1 MGLRPHARRPIAQAR
16 AGSGPRGVH
25 RGAVRPLRSV
35 APHVGRGVHLQRLAH
50 DPRLLRRTAASRL
63 SGLRSHRGGRRV
75 HRYRG
80 RHRARLRR
88 AADPDAQPRPGLRAQ
103 HRPGSGHGRDHRLLG
118 RRCLSR
124 PALAHVSRGHVP
136 EHVARRRG
144 RTEHRPTWRRTD
156 RRVRGPGARRAR
168 ARPRERPGGR
178 AHPGLQHGVP
188 QVLPGGDRGLR
199 PAVPHRRR
207 RRGCVLAAA
216 GARLDSR
223 LPSGRHGLAPPPQ
236 LAAHLLAPADRLRPG
251 GGDARAQ
258 VAREIQ
264 RPGARALGRPHLWRR
279 ADVHAR
285 VASPAGLSRRL
296 GRRAVSVALPTQ
308 LQSVG
313 FAPPDAGMAS
323 HDGEPRGDRGA
334 ERRLEAV
341 HARGAAVGSRHR
353 AAGRAGVAQ
362 RAPRQISRPPRRLGG
377 PAAAPAAHG
386 RAPPG
391 PAARSAAG
399 PPQRGPH
406 TLAAAWHAAA
416 NAALA
421 RHDLHL
427 DRALAGAGAAIA
439 HDGGGTPGGRRVRAA
454 RGPAHSLGSRG
465 PGRLVRRRPAA
476 HGSGGARRREAADSA
491 PLVARPAAAGTAAD
505 ALLRRAHARGG
516 ARSRLGSRGGRRARR
531 PAVRVAHPGANH
543 RCHGHDPGGRRP
555 VAARFG
561 VMTDL
566 ALYRRLLRQARPYW
580 LHLAALFGIGLLAS
594 PLALLDP
601 VPLRIVFDSVLSSHP
616 LPAYL
621 GTVLPA
627 AALGPANALLVAIGL
642 LLGVAAL
649 TQLQALANRFMQAYV
664 GEGLVLGFRTRLVQH
679 AQRLSLSYHDSKGSA
694 DSLYR
699 IQQDAA
705 VIDKI
710 MVEGIIPFV
719 AAAVTLVMMIVVTL
733 RLDWQLA
740 LVALGVS
747 PPLFVLSRLY
757 RPRMRRQSRHVKKLE
772 SSALAV
778 VQETL
783 GALRVVK
790 AFGQES
796 RETDRFVHRSTEGVA
811 ARIRLALM
819 EGRYGVLVGLTSA
832 LGTAAVLFIGVRHVV
847 EGVLTVGQLWMALR
861 YLDKLYEPLKTISKK
876 AAGIQSY
883 LASAE
888 RAFALLDEQPEVPER
903 PHARTIGRA
912 AGAVA
917 FRHVSFAYGPDRP
930 VLHDVSF
937 EIAPGT
943 RLGIVGATGAGKTT
957 LISLLTRFY
966 DPLEGAILLDGVDL
980 RDYKLL
986 DLRRQFAVVLQD
998 AVLFSL
1004 SIAEN
1009 IAYAAPGATRE
1020 QVVAAAQAA
1029 NAHEFIERL
1038 PQGYDTQVG
1047 ERGVKLSGG
1056 QRQRIALARAFL
1068 KDSPVLILDEP
1079 TSSVDAKTESAIVE
1093 ALERLKQGR
1102 TVIVISHRSTTLAGC
1117 SAFLTVDGGRVVAQT
1132 TPAPVVAPPARTPAP
1147 TASVKRR
1154 EILLAHPAV
1163 RAWQQL
1169 DPERVVPDR
1178 ITPAKFKPNKPRPN
1192 LTVYR
1197 LAGVGIDGA
1206 AVIAKR
1212 CTREGGRIERIV
1224 YERVLPHVP
1233 LAGPRYY
1240 GTVEGP
1246 PDEDVCWLLIGE
1258 IEGEKYDMLRPDHR
1272 AAAARWLGILHTA
1285 ARSAADQ
1292 AGLPDAGPSRYRAAM
1307 RATRDLIRAQINNP
1321 AFSADDVAFLD
1332 GLVARFDELD
1342 EDWDRL
1348 ARACTGLPSTL
1359 IHGDFNAKN
1368 LRVCTSAQ
1376 GGGAEIGAFDW
1387 EEAGHAVPGIDL
1399 AQAVDPSCRIAASP
1413 DLATYHAVVRERW
1426 PNCDATDVERLATCG
1441 AVWRALAVISWDG
1454 QHLARPWADAFLPN
1468 LRMYEAELTHALDRF
1483 GWRVRPGRATGRR
1496 SE

>member
-1 MGLRPHARRPIAQAR
+1 MR
-16 AGSGPRGVH
+16 
-25 RGAVRPLRSV
+25 
-35 APHVGRGVHLQRLAH
+35 
-50 DPRLLRRTAASRL
+50 
-63 SGLRSHRGGRRV
+63 
-75 HRYRG
+75 
-80 RHRARLRR
+80 
-88 AADPDAQPRPGLRAQ
+88 
-103 HRPGSGHGRDHRLLG
+103 
-118 RRCLSR
+118 
-124 PALAHVSRGHVP
+124 
-136 EHVARRRG
+136 
-144 RTEHRPTWRRTD
+144 
-156 RRVRGPGARRAR
+156 
-168 ARPRERPGGR
+168 
-178 AHPGLQHGVP
+178 
-188 QVLPGGDRGLR
+188 
-199 PAVPHRRR
+199 
-207 RRGCVLAAA
+207 
-216 GARLDSR
+216 
-223 LPSGRHGLAPPPQ
+223 
-236 LAAHLLAPADRLRPG
+236 
-251 GGDARAQ
+251 
-258 VAREIQ
+258 
-264 RPGARALGRPHLWRR
+264 
-279 ADVHAR
+279 
-285 VASPAGLSRRL
+285 
-296 GRRAVSVALPTQ
+296 
-308 LQSVG
+308 
-313 FAPPDAGMAS
+313 
-323 HDGEPRGDRGA
+323 
-334 ERRLEAV
+334 
-341 HARGAAVGSRHR
+341 
-353 AAGRAGVAQ
+353 
-362 RAPRQISRPPRRLGG
+362 
-377 PAAAPAAHG
+377 
-386 RAPPG
+386 
-391 PAARSAAG
+391 
-399 PPQRGPH
+399 
-406 TLAAAWHAAA
+406 
-416 NAALA
+416 
-421 RHDLHL
+421 
-427 DRALAGAGAAIA
+427 
-439 HDGGGTPGGRRVRAA
+439 
-454 RGPAHSLGSRG
+454 
-465 PGRLVRRRPAA
+465 
-476 HGSGGARRREAADSA
+476 
-491 PLVARPAAAGTAAD
+491 
-505 ALLRRAHARGG
+505 
-516 ARSRLGSRGGRRARR
+516 
-531 PAVRVAHPGANH
+531 
-543 RCHGHDPGGRRP
+543 
-555 VAARFG
+555 
-561 VMTDL
+561 DL
-566 ALYRRLLRQARPYW
+566 ALYRRLLRQARTYW
-580 LHLAALFGIGLLAS
+580 LHLAGLFGIGLLAS

-601 VPLRIVFDSVLSSHP
+601 VPLKIVFDSVLSSHP

-621 GTVLPA
+621 RTVLPSA
-627 AALGPANALLVAIGL
+627 VLGSGGALPVAIAL

-664 GEGLVLGFRTRLVQH
+664 GERLVLGLRTQLVQH
-679 AQRLSLSYHDSKGSA
+679 AQRISMSYHDSKGSA

-699 IQQDAA
+699 INQDAA

-719 AAAVTLVMMIVVTL
+719 AAGITLAMMIVVMT

-937 EIAPGT
+937 EIVPGT

-966 DPLEGAILLDGVDL
+966 DPTEGQILLDDVDL
-980 RDYKLL
+980 REYKLA
-986 DLRRQFAVVLQD
+986 DLRRQFAVVLQEP
-998 AVLFSL
+998 VLFSF
-1004 SIAEN
+1004 SIADN
-1009 IAYAAPGATRE
+1009 IAYAAPGASRD
-1020 QVVAAAQAA
+1020 QIVAAAQAA

-1079 TSSVDAKTESAIVE
+1079 TSSVDAKTEAAIVE

-1117 SAFLTVDGGRVVAQT
+1117 SAFLTVDRGRVVAQT
-1132 TPAPVVAPPARTPAP
+1132 TPAPVVAVPAPPACAPAP
-1147 TASVKRR
+1147 AVSVKRR

-1169 DPERVVPDR
+1169 DPQRVVPDR

-1197 LAGVGIDGA
+1197 LEGVGTDGA

-1224 YERVLPHVP
+1224 YERILPHVP
-1233 LAGPRYY
+1233 LAGPHYY

-1272 AAAARWLGILHTA
+1272 AAACRT
-1285 ARSAADQ
+1285 
-1292 AGLPDAGPSRYRAAM
+1292 SR
-1307 RATRDLIRAQINNP
+1307 
-1321 AFSADDVAFLD
+1321 
-1332 GLVARFDELD
+1332 
-1342 EDWDRL
+1342 
-1348 ARACTGLPSTL
+1348 
-1359 IHGDFNAKN
+1359 
-1368 LRVCTSAQ
+1368 
-1376 GGGAEIGAFDW
+1376 
-1387 EEAGHAVPGIDL
+1387 
-1399 AQAVDPSCRIAASP
+1399 
-1413 DLATYHAVVRERW
+1413 
-1426 PNCDATDVERLATCG
+1426 
-1441 AVWRALAVISWDG
+1441 
-1454 QHLARPWADAFLPN
+1454 
-1468 LRMYEAELTHALDRF
+1468 
-1483 GWRVRPGRATGRR
+1483 
-1496 SE
+1496 